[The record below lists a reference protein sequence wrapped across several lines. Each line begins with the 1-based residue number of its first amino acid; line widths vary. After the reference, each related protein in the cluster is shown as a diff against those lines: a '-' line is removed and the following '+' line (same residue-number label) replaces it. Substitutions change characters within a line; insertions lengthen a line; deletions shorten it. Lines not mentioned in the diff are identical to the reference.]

1 MIDFSNLQKL
11 TIVIL
16 TYNRPKYLKRTIK
29 YWLNYNIKL
38 LIIDGSD
45 FKLDDP
51 ILESE
56 NIKYIHNT
64 KELYARFLSSINY
77 VDTEFM
83 ILSCDDEFYLPS
95 PLSSSV
101 TYLDDNS
108 HFSCCG
114 GCALGFG
121 LTEENKFYGMERYP
135 KLKNINLDH
144 DFASERINDHFS
156 NFVPA
161 HFYSVMR
168 TSIWRIICKHVF
180 DKQFHFHAA
189 AELQLEFLLLVA
201 GKTKILPE
209 LMWMRNMNEN
219 KPIRTVDQLNKPSY
233 AYTINDWWSDKLKE
247 KDKENF
253 LYRMKN
259 ACEEIARD
267 TNAKFKEDQISK
279 FFEIYINELYIKKSL
294 SRKFFNLI
302 PPKLKKIIKF
312 TLGLNQTLES
322 KSIEA
327 QAKVLESQGILVN
340 YRELDQIIL
349 ALKN

>member
-1 MIDFSNLQKL
+1 MAKFSNLQKL

-16 TYNRPKYLKRTIK
+16 TYNRHKYLKRTIK
-29 YWLNYNIKL
+29 YWLYHDIKL
-38 LIIDGSD
+38 LILDGSD

-51 ILESE
+51 ILDSK
-56 NIKYIHNT
+56 NIKYIHN
-64 KELYARFLSSINY
+64 KKDLYERFLSSTNY
-77 VDTEFM
+77 IETEFM

-95 PLSSSV
+95 PLSSSIDF
-101 TYLDDNS
+101 LSDNS
-108 HFSCCG
+108 NFSSCG

-121 LTEENKFYGMERYP
+121 VAEENKFYGMERYP
-135 KLKNINLDH
+135 KLKNVNLCH
-144 DFASERINDHFS
+144 DFASERIQDHFS

-168 TSIWRIICKHVF
+168 TSIWKIICKHVF

-189 AELQLEFLLLVA
+189 AELQLEFLILVA

-209 LMWMRNMNEN
+209 LMWMRNMNES
-219 KPIRTVDQLNKPSY
+219 KPIRDLDQFNRPST
-233 AYTINDWWSDKLKE
+233 AYTINDWWNDKLKQ
-247 KDKENF
+247 KDKEDF

-259 ACEEIARD
+259 ACEEISRNTED
-267 TNAKFKEDQISK
+267 KFDEDQISK
-279 FFEIYINELYIKKSL
+279 FFKMYIYEMYINKSL
-294 SRKFFNLI
+294 LRKLLNLI
-302 PPKLKKIIKF
+302 PLKLKKIIKSI
-312 TLGLNQTLES
+312 LGLNQILEI

-327 QAKVLESQGILVN
+327 QAKVLESQKVLVN